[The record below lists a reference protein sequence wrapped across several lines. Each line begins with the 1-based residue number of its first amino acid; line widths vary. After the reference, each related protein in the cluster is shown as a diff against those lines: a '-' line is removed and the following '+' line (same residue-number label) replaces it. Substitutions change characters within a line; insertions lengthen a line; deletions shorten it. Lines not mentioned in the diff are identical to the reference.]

1 MKARLINDIKFMVHI
16 AWQNFS
22 TENPVY
28 LPLDLSWVE
37 IGYILLM

>member
-1 MKARLINDIKFMVHI
+1 MKARLMNDIKFVAHI

-22 TENPVY
+22 TENPVNP
-28 LPLDLSWVE
+28 PLDLSWVE